1 MQQFFYDGQIRRF
14 LLQFTRIF
22 SNFQVEFGQ
31 NLAGVSPPDTL
42 YRVPVRYGDS
52 SRNAQT
58 IIQQNSAN
66 SMPSTPIM
74 TFYISSLDYDRG
86 RIQEPTFV
94 DKINV
99 RQRYY
104 DTDSDTYE
112 VTQGNAFTIER
123 LMPVP
128 YKLTIT
134 LDIWTSNTNQKMQ
147 ILEQILTLFNPALE
161 IQSTDNY
168 IDWTSLS
175 YVQLTSVTWSS
186 RVVPAGAEEPI
197 DVATLTF
204 TMPIWISA
212 PAKVKRLG
220 VIQKFVGSIYDEQGT
235 LDTDTLLVN
244 LASRRYVTPLDYGVF
259 YSGNQLKLLKKQE
272 VVTESDVVIEVTPP
286 VTWKSLVEL
295 YGTLVTGTTEIRLSL
310 PTETELIG
318 TIAYHPTDPHI
329 LLFEVFEDTQPLNT
343 LLAVDAIIN
352 PQNVKVDSNL
362 LSPAVNTRY
371 LLTNSIG
378 DPGNI
383 TGSVV
388 WGDLVAN
395 ENDIIQYTGA
405 EWQVVFDSNNENTVQ
420 YVTNTLTGVQY
431 RWTGVDWVKAVEG
444 VYRGGEWSLII

>member
-1 MQQFFYDGQIRRF
+1 MAQQYFYDGQIRRF
-14 LLQFTRIF
+14 LIQFMRIV
-22 SNFQVEFGQ
+22 SNFEVEFGKDRD
-31 NLAGVSPPDTL
+31 GTRTL
-42 YRVPVRYGDS
+42 QRVPVYYGDP
-52 SRNAQT
+52 SRQGATILRGNSENVLNAVPAM
-58 IIQQNSAN
+58 SA
-66 SMPSTPIM
+66 
-74 TFYISSLDYDRG
+74 YISSFTYQQDRM
-86 RIQEPTFV
+86 QEPSFV
-94 DKINV
+94 SKMSI
-99 RQRYY
+99 RERTY
-104 DTDSDTYE
+104 DPETGLYGNQQGDSYT
-112 VTQGNAFTIER
+112 VER

-128 YKLTIT
+128 YNLEVK
-134 LDIWTSNTNQKMQ
+134 LDIWTSNTEQKMQ
-147 ILEQILTLFNPALE
+147 LIEQIAVLFNPSLE

-362 LSPAVNTRY
+362 LSPATNTRY